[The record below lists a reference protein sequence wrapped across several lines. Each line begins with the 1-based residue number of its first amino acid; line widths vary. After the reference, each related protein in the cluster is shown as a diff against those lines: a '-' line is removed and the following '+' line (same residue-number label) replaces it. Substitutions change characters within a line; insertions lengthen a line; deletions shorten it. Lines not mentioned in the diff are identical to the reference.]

1 MVGSEDTGMG
11 MGDTISM
18 PGTRDPRGPRL
29 HCREPS
35 LFPPGGGGVFTQ
47 IKKDFNFCFISTELF

>member
-11 MGDTISM
+11 VGDAISM
-18 PGTRDPRGPRL
+18 PGTRDPLGPEAALTRTKPLPSRGA
-29 HCREPS
+29 
-35 LFPPGGGGVFTQ
+35 FTQ